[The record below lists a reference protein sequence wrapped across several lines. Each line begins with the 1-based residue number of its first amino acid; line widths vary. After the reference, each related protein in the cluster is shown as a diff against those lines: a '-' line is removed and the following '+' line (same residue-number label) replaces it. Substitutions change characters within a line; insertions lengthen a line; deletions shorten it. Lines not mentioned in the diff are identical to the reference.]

1 MSTKSLK
8 ILRLGMRK
16 ASRAARR
23 LRIHVG
29 GTHPHPELPDDVW
42 FEIFTCVWDRE
53 LLVLSRVCR
62 AFNDM
67 AMRQYLSRRGIS
79 AESLDAGVLTMPVS
93 TAPTFSDLCTALYL
107 PPIRKLTCTVWGPYR
122 KFWDFPLL
130 RRFIRAHRTLEEFH
144 IRFFDV
150 SAANGRSP
158 TAIDRHAAQREWC
171 LLLNWICPP
180 GKSLVISDMHAVVFN
195 LEDGARWRVVRQAQA
210 PVRGR
215 MRKIATIA
223 KRNGL
228 PTMDLMLQAVCKI
241 RGETRKEL
249 LHVDSLLAVDIMR
262 TPTPAGWSIVSLDA
276 HVLQHLNLAQA
287 MLTSED
293 WVHTLPLITLP
304 ALLYFTMGVSRVYTG
319 FEAESGLGVVSR
331 EVLDTFLLRHTT
343 ITNLEYMPSILP
355 PINPSQSPHLSL
367 TSFPDLTHLTTTPAH
382 FIYLNGAPTTKFE
395 RLSEVTLFATTSVT
409 LAQVQAEFA
418 TVLRLLSE
426 NTTGSNIALRIP
438 GKWITPPS
446 EVCTLSISCISSIRL
461 LGDFELTPHI
471 IAWLSLFEHG
481 ILLRLELF
489 PRKAVAFARKQF
501 VDKVRK
507 EAPWLEEVSC
517 PMDDFF
523 AVRRVGPLSVDAA
536 PFTFDGD

>member
-1 MSTKSLK
+1 F
-8 ILRLGMRK
+8 
-16 ASRAARR
+16 ARCATTP
-23 LRIHVG
+23 IHVG

-215 MRKIATIA
+215 M
-223 KRNGL
+223 
-228 PTMDLMLQAVCKI
+228 PVCKI

-287 MLTSED
+287 MPHFGRL
-293 WVHTLPLITLP
+293 
-304 ALLYFTMGVSRVYTG
+304 G
-319 FEAESGLGVVSR
+319 GLGVVSR

-426 NTTGSNIALRIP
+426 TRPAPTLHSEYPENGSLHRPRSSSNMAYCCGSSSSRERRSRSQGSNSLTRC
-438 GKWITPPS
+438 GKRRRGW
-446 EVCTLSISCISSIRL
+446 R
-461 LGDFELTPHI
+461 
-471 IAWLSLFEHG
+471 
-481 ILLRLELF
+481 RY
-489 PRKAVAFARKQF
+489 RAR
-501 VDKVRK
+501 
-507 EAPWLEEVSC
+507 WTT
-517 PMDDFF
+517 FF